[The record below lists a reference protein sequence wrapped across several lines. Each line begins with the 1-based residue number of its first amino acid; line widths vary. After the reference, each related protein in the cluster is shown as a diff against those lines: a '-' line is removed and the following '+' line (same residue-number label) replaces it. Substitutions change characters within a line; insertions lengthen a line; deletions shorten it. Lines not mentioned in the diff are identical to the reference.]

1 MTNPD
6 LVACVTCRELSLDD
20 FARRR
25 AALSG
30 VNLDLRGLRALAVAE
45 PGFAERLRSRILP
58 AVVRYGAL
66 ATLQTPP
73 LPPHREGESARTV
86 IPRAFAAGWVARIVL
101 GNLEPRG
108 YELPVIDAAPLLATT
123 APQELAKL
131 RCVLAYF
138 DCIADEPPLG
148 VLEIVRFAGAGHA
161 WERDASPLAPFVVD
175 ATGAIEDA
183 DHHIHVDFANAY
195 LGGGVLTGGCVQEEI
210 RFAVAPELLTAMI
223 VSPRMGAF
231 EAIRVH
237 GSERFS
243 STTGYAFSL
252 GYGGAF
258 RDPCARLADGTPD
271 VTVVAIDAIDYR
283 QRGVASQYS
292 AAAIRRELDKARIGF
307 WRDAAMRPIA
317 TGNWGCGAFLGDPAQ
332 KAIIQWLAASAEA
345 RAVRY
350 FTFGD
355 RRLGDL
361 AGFVARATTQLR
373 TVGSLAHRL
382 LAVSGAPGRALY
394 DRLLA

>member
-6 LVACVTCRELSLDD
+6 LAALVTCRELSLDD
-20 FARRR
+20 FARCR
-25 AALSG
+25 AALSA
-30 VNLDLRGLRALAVAE
+30 VNLDLRGLRVLAAAE
-45 PGFAERLRSRILP
+45 AGFAERLRTRILP
-58 AVVRYGAL
+58 AVVRYGAI
-66 ATLQTPP
+66 ATLHTPA
-73 LPPHREGESARTV
+73 LPPHREGASARTV
-86 IPRAFAAGWVARIVL
+86 LPRAVAAGWVARVVL
-101 GNLEPRG
+101 GNLGPRG
-108 YELPVIDAAPLLATT
+108 HELPVVDAAPLLATT

-138 DCIADEPPLG
+138 DCIADAPPPG
-148 VLEIVRFAGAGHA
+148 MLEIVRLAGAGHD
-161 WERDASPLAPFVVD
+161 WERDATPLAPCEVD
-175 ATGAIEDA
+175 AVGAIEDA
-183 DHHIHVDFANAY
+183 DHHIHVDFANEY

-210 RFAVAPELLTAMI
+210 RFAVAPELLAAML

-243 STTGYAFSL
+243 TTTGYAFSL

-271 VTVVAIDAIDYR
+271 VTVAAIDAIDYR
-283 QRGVASQYS
+283 RRGPASQYTV
-292 AAAIRRELDKARIGF
+292 AAIRRELDKARIGF

-332 KAIIQWLAASAEA
+332 KAIIQWLAASAEG

-373 TVGSLAHRL
+373 TVGAVAHRL
-382 LAVSGAPGRALY
+382 LTLSGASGPALY